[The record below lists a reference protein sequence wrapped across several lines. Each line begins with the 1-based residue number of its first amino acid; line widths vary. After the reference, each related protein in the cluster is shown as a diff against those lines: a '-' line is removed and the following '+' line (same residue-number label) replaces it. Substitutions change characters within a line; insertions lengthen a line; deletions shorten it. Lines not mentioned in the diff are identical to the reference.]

1 IRTAV
6 HNVVVELRMLA
17 RPLEIRSSPHPMET
31 HGITALVI
39 AMIPNPIN
47 LPRHPGPNS
56 GLRRATT
63 ITARAANPEA
73 ERNRSKAVGL
83 MSWTVTLIARND
95 PPHIRASP
103 MSAAYGSRRCLESDT
118 RRPFVGREHQRD
130 GTIVL
135 DAYTHDGSEAAGL
148 RIDSSPAELVDELL
162 VELLGTCGVARLEQ
176 TGTAALAHVG
186 EEGELRNDERGTADV
201 DQAQVHLPRLVREHA
216 QVDDLV
222 REPAHRV
229 GVVITCRTHQ
239 QHKSAADG
247 CTMLGPRG
255 LPADRADGH
264 ALRYHPHLATTSV
277 DHRPGSSRPSPGVIC
292 QTPPSVAAH
301 S

>member
-1 IRTAV
+1 
-6 HNVVVELRMLA
+6 MLA

-103 MSAAYGSRRCLESDT
+103 MSAAYGSRRRLESHT
-118 RRPFVGREHQRD
+118 CRPVVGGQDERD
-130 GTIVL
+130 LPIVL
-135 DAYTHDGSEAAGL
+135 DADEHVLFETFGL
-148 RIDSSPAELVDELL
+148 CFSVFVLDMVN
-162 VELLGTCGVARLEQ
+162 GVL
-176 TGTAALAHVG
+176 
-186 EEGELRNDERGTADV
+186 
-201 DQAQVHLPRLVREHA
+201 
-216 QVDDLV
+216 
-222 REPAHRV
+222 
-229 GVVITCRTHQ
+229 
-239 QHKSAADG
+239 
-247 CTMLGPRG
+247 
-255 LPADRADGH
+255 
-264 ALRYHPHLATTSV
+264 
-277 DHRPGSSRPSPGVIC
+277 
-292 QTPPSVAAH
+292 
-301 S
+301 